1 MWIRPGAVR
10 VCAGLAVAINI
21 ACVIIACGGGS
32 GSATGAPSAL
42 VATRNVTVNVVVKN
56 TINNAVES
64 DVAIR
69 VTVGNGV
76 NTFTASGTAWVN
88 KVQNILTSTAYRV
101 EAVSVPSDYVTNTC
115 SGDLRADVNCTITL
129 RDTMAPPACDTAL
142 IKFLYRPTRFEGLHG
157 DGTPTPRCETTWGI
171 VRGSESE
178 HDADAEA
185 WVQPVKTEAQRL
197 FSAAHGNFN
206 AARSGWLVAEWICH
220 DTVDAIGVA
229 QGMTTICDDYKKY
242 VAGGHFQELPL
253 PVPGDSGVF
262 VGFLVYDCGHGCWTE
277 LHPMVWWHKLVHPL
291 TADKF

>member
-1 MWIRPGAVR
+1 MS
-10 VCAGLAVAINI
+10 AGLAIAVTI
-21 ACVIIACGGGS
+21 ACAIVACGGGTGS
-32 GSATGAPSAL
+32 GPNSPSAV
-42 VATRNVTVNVVVKN
+42 VATRNVTVNVIVKN

-69 VTVGNGV
+69 VTIGNGTS
-76 NTFTASGTAWVN
+76 TFTASGTAWVN
-88 KVQNILTSTAYRV
+88 KLQDILTSTSYKV
-101 EAVSVPSDYVTNTC
+101 EAVSLPGDYVTNTC
-115 SGDLRADVNCTITL
+115 SGDLRADVSCTITL
-129 RDTMAPPACDTAL
+129 TDTLVAPSCDAAL
-142 IKFLYRPTRFEGLHG
+142 LKFLYRPTRFEGLHS
-157 DGTPTPRCETTWGI
+157 DGTPIPRCETTWGV

-178 HDADAEA
+178 HDADAET

-206 AARSGWLVAEWICH
+206 AGTSGWLVAEWICH
-220 DTVDAIGVA
+220 EAVDAIGAA
-229 QGMTTICDDYKKY
+229 QGMTTVCDEYKKY
-242 VAGGHFQELPL
+242 VAGGHFQQVPL